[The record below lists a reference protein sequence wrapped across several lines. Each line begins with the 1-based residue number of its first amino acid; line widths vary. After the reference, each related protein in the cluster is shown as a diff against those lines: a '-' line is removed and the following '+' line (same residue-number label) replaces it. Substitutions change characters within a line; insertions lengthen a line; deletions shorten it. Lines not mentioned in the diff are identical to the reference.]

1 MYSIG
6 IWSEFDDFEAL
17 KLPKHAGLKCIGMSK
32 NWVIGTTSDQDLLIF
47 RDPFI
52 ASPKPISFPETVSEI
67 SCNQGMALLLT
78 CQGCIWLIG
87 EDLTKSNLFAIEGL
101 NKSETPI
108 KMESVINN
116 FAVSASIGSS
126 HAGMV
131 SAEGFL
137 YTWGKG
143 ENGELGNKRVKSCM
157 PTRVENGNIF
167 KSRQVICADKYTGI
181 VTQGGFLYV
190 YGKSRDCICGGLS
203 GYPFTVPE
211 LEDHYV
217 KKAYSSAFG
226 IVVLTEAGKVYIVLG
241 CQCIVSLRASHKI
254 EDVATCLTG
263 ICGLTRDRKSI
274 YAWESVRGDGS
285 NEEVWGFS
293 RFKVIHCEIE
303 ALVSGWGGS
312 VVLAANELKVMS
324 LSKCGGSHSPDG
336 SPLVGF
342 DNDRTSFE
350 QLFGS
355 IDFGI
360 QITKESIRKEEC
372 CKTLALMLSRCLAEP
387 FRKIKEFSYLQWV
400 YKRAYASTFTPN
412 ILGKIIQRINVLDKS
427 LAFSSIFQ
435 YAKSNKSHTPPKTPI
450 SLITKVMNTKLRK
463 DFLNLMKKGYKGLY
477 YKLIAKFTSRL
488 VLHSRLIMY
497 FEQLIPFLKYIKN
510 KTNPFQFALKIT
522 ERQNKSKLLKSFQLW
537 NTITYKFSKKNMLN
551 SEKLNSALWIC
562 VKLNKILKKTY
573 RLSFSA
579 LSQFK
584 NNNQIKYGLFF
595 LCSCISKLQNKQKS
609 YTFNSILRQKARPMG
624 VENIVE
630 VLKLLIRSRCSNCFS
645 SLKFYCINMKNKSII
660 RFILMLQGIQEKVR
674 YRQVIRGYN
683 CFRTNSFNRSLL
695 LDFGSDRSF
704 NMRSMCKMLVTPPSE
719 SPTLELTLP
728 MTERSTYEASSLNT
742 ERRSSAHNFQQI
754 LVKKVTDR
762 LANESKSSIVK
773 SKNLTDRAKLNGNDR
788 RLAYYESIKERQ
800 KKKPQSK
807 NLKEPTTSSQNIT
820 RKPSLTT
827 TSIKQHTKSLIIDQS
842 ALKTSKYRTSLLS
855 LEKTLSKLTTIR
867 LRMPFNKIR
876 FYIKN
881 LTQNLKSQSIKS
893 TEDKAIHRSTCNI
906 FQTNELNKRKLSI
919 ETGKNQNQSQKYGIK
934 IGGNVY
940 DSPIESPIP
949 IRGEDNFNNFS
960 LIPPPTPS
968 MDLITIH
975 PKPMQSSPSTWKVKL
990 YALGLNKFA
999 RTFKLLVGKRLF
1011 AVRNVEA

>member
-1 MYSIG
+1 
-6 IWSEFDDFEAL
+6 
-17 KLPKHAGLKCIGMSK
+17 MSK
-32 NWVIGTTSDQDLLIF
+32 NWVIGSTSDQDLLIF

-87 EDLTKSNLFAIEGL
+87 EDLTKSNLFTIEGL
-101 NKSETPI
+101 YKSETPI
-108 KMESVINN
+108 KMQSVINN
-116 FAVSASIGSS
+116 FAISASIGTS

-143 ENGELGNKRVKSCM
+143 DNDELGNKRIKSCM

-167 KSRQVICADKYTGI
+167 KSRQVVCIEKYTGI
-181 VTQGGFLYV
+181 ITQGGFLYV
-190 YGKSRDCICGGLS
+190 YGKSRNCHCGGLS
-203 GYPFTVPE
+203 GYPFIVPE
-211 LEDHYV
+211 LEEHYV
-217 KKAYSSAFG
+217 NKAYSSDFG
-226 IVVLTEAGKVYIVLG
+226 IVILTEAGKVFIVLG
-241 CQCIVSLRASHKI
+241 CQCIVNLKANHKI
-254 EDVATCLTG
+254 ENVATCLNG
-263 ICGLTRDRKSI
+263 ICGLTRDRKNI
-274 YAWESVRGDGS
+274 YVWESARDDKGWD
-285 NEEVWGFS
+285 FS
-293 RFKVIHCEIE
+293 RFKVMNCELE
-303 ALVSGWGGS
+303 ALVSGWGRS
-312 VVLAANELKVMS
+312 VVLAANDLGVMN
-324 LSKCGGSHSPDG
+324 LAKYCGSHSPEG
-336 SPLVGF
+336 SPLAEF

-412 ILGKIIQRINVLDKS
+412 ILGKIIQRINTLDKS

-435 YAKSNKSHTPPKTPI
+435 YAKSNKSHPPQKTPI
-450 SLITKVMNTKLRK
+450 SLITKVMNIKLRK
-463 DFLNLMKKGYKGLY
+463 NFLNLMKKGYKGLY
-477 YKLIAKFTSRL
+477 YKLTAKFTSRL
-488 VLHSRLIMY
+488 ILHNRLIEY
-497 FEQLIPFLKYIKN
+497 FKQLIPFLKYIKN
-510 KTNPFQFALKIT
+510 KTNPFHFALKIT
-522 ERQNKSKLLKSFQLW
+522 ERQNKSKVLKSFQLW
-537 NTITYKFSKKNMLN
+537 STITYKFSKKNMLN

-609 YTFNSILRQKARPMG
+609 YTFNSILRQKARPIG
-624 VENIVE
+624 IENIIE
-630 VLKLLIRSRCSNCFS
+630 VLKILIRSRYSNCFS

-728 MTERSTYEASSLNT
+728 MTERSTYEAFSLNT

-754 LVKKVTDR
+754 LVKKITDR
-762 LANESKSSIVK
+762 LANESKSNIIK
-773 SKNLTDRAKLNGNDR
+773 PKNVADRMKQHGNDR
-788 RLAYYESIKERQ
+788 RLAYGESIKERQ
-800 KKKPQSK
+800 KKKIQSK
-807 NLKEPTTSSQNIT
+807 SIKEPTTSSQNIT

-855 LEKTLSKLTTIR
+855 LEKTLSKITIIR
-867 LRMPFNKIR
+867 LKMPFNKIR
-876 FYIKN
+876 FYIKS
-881 LTQNLKSQSIKS
+881 LTQNSKYQVTKTKI
-893 TEDKAIHRSTCNI
+893 TEDKIIHRSTCNI
-906 FQTNELNKRKLSI
+906 FQINEPNKRKLSI

-934 IGGNVY
+934 INGNVY

-968 MDLITIH
+968 MDLITLH
-975 PKPMQSSPSTWKVKL
+975 PNPIQQSPSAWKIKL

-999 RTFKLLVGKRLF
+999 RTFKMLVGKRLF
-1011 AVRNVEA
+1011 EVRHVKA